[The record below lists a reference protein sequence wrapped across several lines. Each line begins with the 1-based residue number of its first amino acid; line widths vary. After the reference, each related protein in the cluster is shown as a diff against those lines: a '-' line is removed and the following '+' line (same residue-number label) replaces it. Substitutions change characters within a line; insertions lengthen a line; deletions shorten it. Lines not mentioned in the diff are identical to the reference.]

1 MGKLQIQA
9 FAILASLAAICS
21 QTTATNSPSVCVDA
35 AALQSFNFTRISP
48 QLISNG
54 TCRDVYS
61 VGGACVSVTSAL
73 EELRK
78 KYDWLRTKAMDAKMF
93 NMQRG
98 NASVYF
104 QVRNGQMTKL
114 EAQARLNSS
123 GSSLKSVMSAV
134 TNLVASVTSKLADM
148 FGGMPDWIRNNFNMG
163 NDQINPCF
171 QALQNITDSSYC
183 VFTSANSFGRNANP
197 LFSNDPRVPSFLLTA
212 NVRSAGRLMR
222 QCNAL
227 IDTYCTLTYGVSV
240 MSASKPFNMTFNWG
254 DNSGISE
261 RTCMSM
267 AGYVNSTNS
276 GEVAAMD
283 SIYVDMFHT
292 NWVRFVPSQQAITNM
307 GAFLTNKEFD
317 KDPSAFTPVQSSPN
331 GFGLGIS
338 SQSAVGA
345 EADLEAIARNSGAP
359 RHVYSASRF
368 AIGVVM
374 SLFALGCA

>member
-9 FAILASLAAICS
+9 FAILATLAAICA
-21 QTTATNSPSVCVDA
+21 QATAPNSPSVCVEA
-35 AALQSFNFTRISP
+35 AALQAFNFTRISP

-61 VGGACVSVTSAL
+61 VGGACVSVADAL
-73 EELRK
+73 AELRK
-78 KYDWLRTKAMDAKMF
+78 KYDWLRMKSMDAKMY
-93 NMQRG
+93 NMQRA
-98 NASVYF
+98 NASIYF

-114 EAQARLNSS
+114 EAQARLKTSMSPLN
-123 GSSLKSVMSAV
+123 SVMSAV
-134 TNLVASVTSKLADM
+134 TSLVASVTSKLSDM
-148 FGGMPDWIRNNFNMG
+148 FGGMPDWIRNNFNLA

-171 QALQNITDSSYC
+171 QAIQNLTDASYC

-197 LFSNDPRVPSFLLTA
+197 LFNNDARVPSFLMTA
-212 NVRSAGRLMR
+212 NVRSAGKLLR

-240 MSASKPFNMTFNWG
+240 MSASKPYNVTFNWG

-292 NWVRFVPSQQAITNM
+292 NWVRFVPSQQAITNL

-317 KDPSAFTPVQSSPN
+317 KDPAAFTPIQSAPN

-338 SQSAVGA
+338 SQNTIGTEV
-345 EADLEAIARNSGAP
+345 DLVALAMTSGAP
-359 RHVYSASRF
+359 KIVYSASKF

-374 SLFALGCA
+374 TLFALVYA